1 MELHLVD
8 ECKNLF
14 MLHIRASPFAQ
25 HTRFVFGLCS
35 SQRRPRRVTRSDE
48 HVKPTKQITGGA
60 PSMTDT
66 SRMGRMVEGL
76 EGSMI
81 AALVTKVMSQKKSLI
96 LRDTEYSYF
105 TIRLNGEPLI
115 LL

>member
-1 MELHLVD
+1 
-8 ECKNLF
+8 
-14 MLHIRASPFAQ
+14 
-25 HTRFVFGLCS
+25 
-35 SQRRPRRVTRSDE
+35 
-48 HVKPTKQITGGA
+48 
-60 PSMTDT
+60 MTDT